1 MTAGGAGTPAADG
14 TSGAPGVTGTS
25 GVPEVTGTPD
35 VERLPGEHGVGGP
48 AGEAHVA
55 ELRAETAKAV
65 HAHVVVAVDG
75 PAGSGKSSVSRA
87 AASVLG
93 FDYQDTGAAY
103 RAFALHA
110 LQQGVDLEDA
120 DAVVGALPSFR
131 YGIGTGADDA
141 PSVTVDGRDVTD
153 EIRTPRVTGAV
164 SHVARLPEVRRFMV
178 DLFRRVI
185 AGTDRRGIVT
195 EGRDITTVV
204 APDAQVRILLTA
216 SEEARMA
223 RRSAEV
229 TGQSAAETARQLSDR
244 DARDSKVVDF
254 MTAAPGVA
262 TVDSTHLDFDQTVQ
276 AVVQLVRDATASGA
290 GTTP

>member
-1 MTAGGAGTPAADG
+1 MSAADG
-14 TSGAPGVTGTS
+14 AAAADPTGADLTGADL
-25 GVPEVTGTPD
+25 G
-35 VERLPGEHGVGGP
+35 VERSPGEHGVGGP
-48 AGEAHVA
+48 AGEAHTA
-55 ELRAETAKAV
+55 ELRDETAEAV
-65 HAHVVVAVDG
+65 HRHVVVAVDG

-87 AASVLG
+87 SAIALG

-110 LQQGVDLEDA
+110 LQTAVDLDDA
-120 DAVVGALPSFR
+120 DAIVGALPSFR
-131 YGIGTGADDA
+131 YAIEIDPHRAS
-141 PSVTVDGRDVTD
+141 SVTVDRVDVTD

-164 SHVARLPEVRRFMV
+164 SHVAKVPEVRRYMV

-185 AGTDRRGIVT
+185 ASTDKAGIVT

-229 TGQSAAETARQLSDR
+229 TGQSAEETARQLSTRDR
-244 DARDSKVVDF
+244 LDSKVVDF
-254 MTAAPGVA
+254 MTAAPGVS

-276 AVVQLVRDATASGA
+276 AVVELVQTS
-290 GTTP
+290 TPTS